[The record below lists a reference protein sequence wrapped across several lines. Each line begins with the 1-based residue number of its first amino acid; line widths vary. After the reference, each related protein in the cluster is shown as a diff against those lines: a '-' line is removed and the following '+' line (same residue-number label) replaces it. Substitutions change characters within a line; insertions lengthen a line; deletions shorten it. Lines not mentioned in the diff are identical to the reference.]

1 MRPVQW
7 KPSIELSATEQVI
20 VKRIRRAKLFIFL
33 REHRHEVFDPAFQ
46 EELASLYQDSA
57 RGQPPVA
64 PALLALA
71 TILQAYTGASD
82 DEVIEASV
90 MDRRWQLVL
99 DCLDTEEAPFSK
111 GTLIAFRQRLIEAN
125 MDRRLIE
132 RTLEVAKQAGA
143 FGAGPLRAALDS
155 SPLWGAGRVED
166 TYNLLGHALRK
177 ALGVIADQQGWGL
190 AEVAVEAKAQVLVSG
205 SSLKAALDRNWDD
218 PQERQEALAVVL
230 AALTAVECWLETQPE
245 SKADPAVQ
253 ANMQTAQQIKAQD
266 VELTQ
271 TGTATLRKGV
281 AKDRRISIE
290 DAQMRHGRKSRSV
303 RVDGYKRHVL
313 HDLDSGLVRAVGI
326 TLANAPEASVTEAI
340 SADLLAQQAHLDEL
354 HIDRAYLSSTL
365 VRERSADLVIYCK
378 AWPVRNGTRFLK
390 TAFELDWEQQRIR
403 CPNQQEMPFEPGG
416 TVHFPAKVCAT
427 CPLRERCTS
436 SPRGRSVSIHPDEAL
451 LGELRQRQLTAAGRT
466 KLRERVAV
474 EHTLAH
480 LGYWQGRRARY
491 RGDRK
496 NLFDLRRCAVVHNLH
511 VLARLEAFSR
521 AA

>member
-1 MRPVQW
+1 MRPTQW
-7 KPSIELSATEQVI
+7 DPSIELSASEQAI

-33 REHRHEVFDPAFQ
+33 REHRHEVFDAALQ
-46 EELASLYQDSA
+46 EELASLYQDSP

-99 DCLDTEEAPFSK
+99 DCLDTQEAPFSK

-132 RTLEVAKQAGA
+132 RTLEVARQAGA

-177 ALGVIADQQGWGL
+177 ALGVIAVQQGWGL
-190 AEVAVEAKAQVLVSG
+190 AEVAAEAQAQVVSG
-205 SSLKAALDRNWDD
+205 SSLKAALDQNWDD
-218 PQERQEALAVVL
+218 PQERQAALAIVL
-230 AALTAVECWLETQPE
+230 AALTAVEGWLETQPE

-253 ANMQTAQQIKAQD
+253 RNMQTAQQIKAQD
-266 VELTQ
+266 VELTEA
-271 TGTATLRKGV
+271 GTATLRKGV
-281 AKDRRISIE
+281 AKERRISIE

-326 TLANAPEASVTEAI
+326 TPANAPEATVTEAI
-340 SADLLAQQAHLDEL
+340 KADLIAQQAQLGEL
-354 HIDRAYLSSTL
+354 HIDRAYLSSSL

-378 AWPVRNGTRFLK
+378 AWPVRNGSRFVK
-390 TAFELDWEQQRIR
+390 TAFELDWEQHRIR

-416 TVHFPAKVCAT
+416 TVHFPAEVCAA

-451 LGELRQRQLTAAGRT
+451 LGELRQRQLTTVGRT

-511 VLARLEAFSR
+511 VIARLEAFSQ